1 MTVANTAR
9 TCYAAFETYIVSRRN
24 PDLLVAMRRLQ
35 EGWPVQTRRQYAERL
50 IKTLS
55 LVLVGN
61 PLVYGLLARGCEKAG
76 RDLDDVVNGV
86 SSSTA
91 RPRGTWRSSTAGKA
105 GPSRLRHALPGR
117 AREGAS
123 RGPGPLGAGPPC
135 RRRGVGGDPRRRD
148 AAADDPRC
156 PRARRGKR
164 SRRDRRHSGRGK
176 VTVCYLRAE
185 ELRRD

>member
-9 TCYAAFETYIVSRRN
+9 TCYAAFETYIVSRRT

-86 SSSTA
+86 VRRRDRA
-91 RPRGTWRSSTAGKA
+91 APGGALRRGRG
-105 GPSRLRHALPGR
+105 GPSRLRPPPPRR
-117 AREGAS
+117 AREGGS
-123 RGPGPLGAGPPC
+123 
-135 RRRGVGGDPRRRD
+135 
-148 AAADDPRC
+148 
-156 PRARRGKR
+156 
-164 SRRDRRHSGRGK
+164 
-176 VTVCYLRAE
+176 
-185 ELRRD
+185 

>member
-9 TCYAAFETYIVSRRN
+9 TRYAAFETYIVSRRT
-24 PDLLVAMRRLQ
+24 PDVLVAMRRLQ

-86 SSSTA
+86 VRAFPGEGSEGRPTSAPSAAPSTA

-105 GPSRLRHALPGR
+105 GTFSATPR
-117 AREGAS
+117 AS
-123 RGPGPLGAGPPC
+123 RT
-135 RRRGVGGDPRRRD
+135 RSRG
-148 AAADDPRC
+148 C
-156 PRARRGKR
+156 IPRART
-164 SRRDRRHSGRGK
+164 SGRRSTMPPTRSG
-176 VTVCYLRAE
+176 R
-185 ELRRD
+185 

>member
-24 PDLLVAMRRLQ
+24 PDVLVAMRRLQ

-61 PLVYGLLARGCEKAG
+61 PPVYGLLARGCEKAG

-86 SSSTA
+86 VRRRDRA
-91 RPRGTWRSSTAGKA
+91 APGGALRRGRRV
-105 GPSRLRHALPGR
+105 PSRLRHALPGR

-123 RGPGPLGAGPPC
+123 RGPGSLGAGPPC